1 MSYDKNEC
9 NISGKVEGFQV
20 IATRT
25 GTSMIKFRVLCKKEK
40 ISIVA
45 FKELADATRL
55 TDGEDV
61 SIIGA
66 IQQTAWEGKD
76 GVKRYGF
83 QIIASKINDNEQEPF
98 TPAAKQATPAPGT
111 REPAQ
116 PYTGGPF

>member
-20 IATRT
+20 VATRT

-55 TDGEDV
+55 TDGEEV

-83 QIIASKINDNEQEPF
+83 QIIASKINGNEAAPF
-98 TPAAKQATPAPGT
+98 TPPARQMPQ
-111 REPAQ
+111 PIPQQ
-116 PYTGGPF
+116 PYQGGPF